1 MTVAEPPSPEL
12 RILRGDPSPAE
23 LAALTAV
30 ITGSL
35 AALAAAERAGERAAD
50 ASTTS
55 VHGRWNDPAHTL
67 RRPWPV
73 GPGGWR
79 AAGG

>member
-1 MTVAEPPSPEL
+1 VTVGELPEPPEL
-12 RILRGDPSPAE
+12 RIERGDPSPDE

-30 ITGSL
+30 IT
-35 AALAAAERAGERAAD
+35 AALATAQAAAERATDSSG
-50 ASTTS
+50 AS
-55 VHGRWNDPAHTL
+55 VRGRWNDPAHTL

-79 AAGG
+79 SARS

>member
-1 MTVAEPPSPEL
+1 VTVAERPSPEL
-12 RILRGDPSPAE
+12 RILRGDPSRAE

-35 AALAAAERAGERAAD
+35 AAATAAERATDSPTAA
-50 ASTTS
+50 

>member
-1 MTVAEPPSPEL
+1 VTVGELPEL
-12 RILRGDPSPAE
+12 RIVRGDPSPDE

-30 ITGSL
+30 ITT
-35 AALAAAERAGERAAD
+35 ALAAAGRADHAAD
-50 ASTTS
+50 TAAAA
-55 VHGRWNDPAHTL
+55 VHSRWNDPAHTL

-79 AAGG
+79 AAGY